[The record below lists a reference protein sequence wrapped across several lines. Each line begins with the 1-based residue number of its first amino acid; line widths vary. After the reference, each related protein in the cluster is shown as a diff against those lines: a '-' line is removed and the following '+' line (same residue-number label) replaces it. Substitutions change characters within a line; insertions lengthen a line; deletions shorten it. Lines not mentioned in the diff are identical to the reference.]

1 MIQINLLRISPD
13 SQYLEFSVECPTGYV
28 FNQLY
33 ITRYLGDHLYDT
45 TYDVSNL
52 LVGTTTKE
60 VMRIAT
66 DNFGTDITM
75 YKVEFGVTSSVE
87 GAEYIDNS
95 IGLCSNINNV
105 YANLLDMIL
114 KLNIGCVLPTEYEA
128 MVRNYIFLYAHT
140 EAMRLNR
147 LQDAEKF
154 YDLIWNLFVNCGP
167 TTRLQRTTNKN
178 CNCA

>member
-13 SQYLEFSVECPTGYV
+13 SRYLEFSVECPTNYT

-33 ITRYLGDHLYDT
+33 ITRYEGNHIYGD
-45 TYDVSNL
+45 TYDCSGL
-52 LVGTTTKE
+52 LVGTSTKE

-66 DNFGTDITM
+66 SNFGTDITM

-87 GAEYIDNS
+87 GAEAIDNS
-95 IGLCSNINNV
+95 VALCSNINSV

-114 KLNIGCVLPTEYEA
+114 KLNIGCVLPTEYETL
-128 MVRNYIFLYAHT
+128 VRNYIFLYAHT

-147 LQDAEKF
+147 QQDAERF
-154 YDLIWNLFVNCGP
+154 YDII
-167 TTRLQRTTNKN
+167 
-178 CNCA
+178 